1 MSDGPGSPMRSF
13 QNESSAPAA
22 SHRDSS
28 HCWASWPPCV
38 SAYLIAMNEAK
49 PSFSQMSRHW
59 CDGDRVTEPL
69 VRQLVHQ
76 QGRRRPARAT
86 GYVGRVWFS
95 SAKPGDRLVTSP
107 PVWLNG

>member
-38 SAYLIAMNEAK
+38 SAYRIAMNDAK
-49 PSFSQMSRHW
+49 PSLSQMSRHW
-59 CDGDRVTEPL
+59 CTATESPNHWCASSCTSKG
-69 VRQLVHQ
+69 VAP
-76 QGRRRPARAT
+76 GPST

-95 SAKPGDRLVTSP
+95 SAKPGDRLVTRP